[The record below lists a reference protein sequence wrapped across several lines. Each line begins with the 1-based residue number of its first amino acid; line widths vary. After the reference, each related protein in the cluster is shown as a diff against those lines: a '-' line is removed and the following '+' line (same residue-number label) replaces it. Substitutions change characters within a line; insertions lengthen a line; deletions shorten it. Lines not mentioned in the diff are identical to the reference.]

1 MVYFVFTYFCGA
13 VYNENPCGK
22 MKMAAAATLSI
33 EELAQAL
40 WTDQGGR
47 LTFFDFADAAHR
59 FSREVEH
66 SDSNKAVLE
75 EAVVRRPGF
84 ALRRLLAAVESDGS
98 GE

>member
-1 MVYFVFTYFCGA
+1 MDRPGRQAYF
-13 VYNENPCGK
+13 
-22 MKMAAAATLSI
+22 L
-33 EELAQAL
+33 
-40 WTDQGGR
+40 
-47 LTFFDFADAAHR
+47 DFADAAHR

>member
-1 MVYFVFTYFCGA
+1 MDRPGRPAYFF
-13 VYNENPCGK
+13 
-22 MKMAAAATLSI
+22 L
-33 EELAQAL
+33 
-40 WTDQGGR
+40 
-47 LTFFDFADAAHR
+47 DFADGAHR

-75 EAVVRRPGF
+75 EALVRRPGF